1 MSNFGYIDD
10 ITTIYQLIDSKKKI
24 IVLYT
29 TSFVSSDINNLF
41 KQYIKNLSNEKEF
54 IFLYYKLNSL
64 TNHND
69 TKFLINTNKNL
80 YPRLVLYN
88 ENYSE
93 NIYIDNIDSIDLFDQ
108 FLIICKNNINKT
120 QIDKLKFLTKYI
132 DAFNHNFYLNLKNR
146 S

>member
-69 TKFLINTNKNL
+69 TKFLINNNKNL

-93 NIYIDNIDSIDLFDQ
+93 NIYIDNIDSIELFNQ

-120 QIDKLKFLTKYI
+120 QIDKLNFLTKYI